1 MSLKVGILSFAHMH
15 AYSYARSLKARPDAR
30 LVGIWDA
37 DAERGNQVAT
47 QFGTSFYAGTPA
59 LLQAVDAVIICS
71 ENLYHAPLAIEAA
84 RAGKHIL
91 CEKPLATTVA
101 DAQAMIAA
109 ARESG
114 VQLMTA
120 FPVRFAPAVQRAR
133 AAVVEGRLGRILAIK
148 GTNRGS
154 NPGGWFIQKEL
165 SGGGAVM
172 DHTVHVVDL
181 MRWFLG
187 AEVATVYAEAGTRFG
202 TPNCDDAGTLA
213 MRFDSGVFATLDP
226 SWSRPAAYPT
236 WGDVTMEIVGTN
248 GTLTLDA
255 FAQSLTLYN
264 NDAMKA
270 QYLPWG
276 SDMDTGLVDAFVT
289 ALTTGHPVPIT
300 GEDGLAAMAVA
311 LAAYRSSEEQRV
323 IPLAE
328 VAL

>member
-15 AYSYARSLKARPDAR
+15 AYSYAHSLKAHPGAQF
-30 LVGIWDA
+30 VGVWDA
-37 DAERGNQVAT
+37 DATRGQKAAAEFEARFFPTV
-47 QFGTSFYAGTPA
+47 PA
-59 LLQAVDAVIICS
+59 LLAEVDAVIICS
-71 ENLYHAPLAIEAA
+71 ENVHHAPLAIEAA

-109 ARESG
+109 AREAG

-120 FPVRFAPAVQRAR
+120 FPCRYSPAVQRAK
-133 AAVVEGRLGRILAIK
+133 AAVAEGKLGRILAIK
-148 GTNRGS
+148 GTNRGT
-154 NPGGWFIQKEL
+154 NPGGWFVQKEL

-187 AEVATVYAEAGTRFG
+187 AEVENVYAEAATRFADQE
-202 TPNCDDAGTLA
+202 TDDCGTLA
-213 MRFDSGVFATLDP
+213 MRFDSGTFATLDP
-226 SWSRPAAYPT
+226 SWSRPKAYPT

-255 FAQSLTLYN
+255 FAQNLLLYN
-264 NDAMKA
+264 NDALKA
-270 QYLPWG
+270 QNLHWG
-276 SDMDTGLVDAFVT
+276 SNMDTGLVDAFVT
-289 ALTTGHPVPIT
+289 AVSTGQPVPIT

-311 LAAYRSSEEQRV
+311 LAAYRSTEEQRTV
-323 IPLAE
+323 KLAE
-328 VAL
+328 VGV